1 MYNLFKML
9 IHAVV
14 FNYIRVIT
22 IGKQKK
28 PQKKIY
34 WHYII
39 NYLWKLQSVTF
50 DKTT

>member
-1 MYNLFKML
+1 ML

-28 PQKKIY
+28 PQKRFTG
-34 WHYII
+34 II
-39 NYLWKLQSVTF
+39 
-50 DKTT
+50 